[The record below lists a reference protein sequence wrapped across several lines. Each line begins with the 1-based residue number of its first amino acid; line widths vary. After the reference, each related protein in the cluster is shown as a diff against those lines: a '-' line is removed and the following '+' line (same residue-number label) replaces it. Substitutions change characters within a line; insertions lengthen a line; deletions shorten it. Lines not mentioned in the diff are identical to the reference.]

1 MASAQF
7 EAKIVSAIRGHHVY
21 KDIWNPVIGEVLV
34 CEREEVNHRLSILR
48 SIENL
53 WENNH
58 DHFAIAQLSDDEILE
73 NMTKF

>member
-34 CEREEVNHRLSILR
+34 CKREE
-48 SIENL
+48 
-53 WENNH
+53 ENNH
-58 DHFAIAQLSDDEILE
+58 DLFAIAQLSDDEILE